1 MTKSRFPIEPRT
13 LLMRAL
19 LLGTCRN
26 IKKRSAIGQL
36 EKNTA
41 HEADIENKNSEI
53 IHNFQYNENDV

>member
-1 MTKSRFPIEPRT
+1 
-13 LLMRAL
+13 MRAL

-26 IKKRSAIGQL
+26 IKKRGAIGQL

-53 IHNFQYNENDV
+53 IPKIQYNGNNV

>member
-1 MTKSRFPIEPRT
+1 
-13 LLMRAL
+13 MRAL

-53 IHNFQYNENDV
+53 IHNFQYNENNV